1 MTDKIKEQL
10 SALVDGELPDSER
23 ELLLRRMETDEDL
36 RKTWRRY
43 NLVHDVLH
51 RNLPQHV
58 DSGFTDRV
66 MTAIADE
73 DLVAPPLA
81 VHVRKFLRPL
91 AGLAIAASVAALAII
106 GIQNFG
112 VTTSDSDISIATGS
126 KPDSGFRQVS
136 GTRWDTKQPGV
147 DARLNGYLV
156 NHNEYS
162 SATSLQGILQ
172 YRRIVGYDASADG
185 K

>member
-58 DSGFTDRV
+58 DSGFTDR
-66 MTAIADE
+66 
-73 DLVAPPLA
+73 L
-81 VHVRKFLRPL
+81 
-91 AGLAIAASVAALAII
+91 
-106 GIQNFG
+106 
-112 VTTSDSDISIATGS
+112 
-126 KPDSGFRQVS
+126 
-136 GTRWDTKQPGV
+136 
-147 DARLNGYLV
+147 
-156 NHNEYS
+156 
-162 SATSLQGILQ
+162 
-172 YRRIVGYDASADG
+172 
-185 K
+185 